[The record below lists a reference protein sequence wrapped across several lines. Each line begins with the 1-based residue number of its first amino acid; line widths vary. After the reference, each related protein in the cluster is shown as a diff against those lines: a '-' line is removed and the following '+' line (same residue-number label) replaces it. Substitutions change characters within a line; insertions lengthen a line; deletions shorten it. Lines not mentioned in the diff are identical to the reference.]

1 VAPEIRAGIQGGDMS
16 SRLSV
21 AVIAGALLLVTTSVP
36 TLAQQLSDAKRLELT
51 EQIARAREDFARAYA
66 QSNVDVVMSFYD
78 KDATFAGT
86 LQPFWLEG
94 ADAIR
99 DLWTRYFAAYPRHV
113 WIPRQPRVAFF
124 GLNGET
130 AVETGYL
137 EMYMQPDGGSMIP
150 TYIRYSMTRIQT
162 PAGWK
167 IVNMNVARLPA
178 Q

>member
-1 VAPEIRAGIQGGDMS
+1 MS
-16 SRLSV
+16 SRRSV
-21 AVIAGALLLVTTSVP
+21 AAITGVLLLVTTLVP
-36 TLAQQLSDAKRLELT
+36 ALAQQLSDAKRLELT
-51 EQIARAREDFARAYA
+51 EQIARDRENFARAYA
-66 QSNVDVVMSFYD
+66 QSNVDVVMAFYD

-99 DLWTRYFAAYPRHV
+99 DLWTRYFAAYPRHI
-113 WIPRQPRVAFF
+113 WIPRQPRVTFY
-124 GLNGET
+124 GPNGET
-130 AVETGYL
+130 AVEIGYL